1 MVLPI
6 EVKRLKFQCKTGSS
20 QGTTDR
26 ISLPAW
32 YCWWGEYLAKKE
44 GLMGTILAIMAVPA
58 LAATGIYDPP
68 VMRNGHCIAEPG
80 SFDALYC
87 QAAPAPDRKRQAK
100 R

>member
-1 MVLPI
+1 
-6 EVKRLKFQCKTGSS
+6 
-20 QGTTDR
+20 
-26 ISLPAW
+26 
-32 YCWWGEYLAKKE
+32 
-44 GLMGTILAIMAVPA
+44 MGTILVIMAAPA

-87 QAAPAPDRKRQAK
+87 QASPTPDRKRQAK